1 MIYNWHALLK
11 PATVAQALLRA
22 LDRWKS
28 LWDRAIESVAPNKR
42 QWLGVARHAPEVAWL
57 SRRIIEVSMAAQSKE
72 LTYLYRV
79 TTYDLKNFHDFIRE
93 YGATSEVNTRTE
105 AGSF

>member
-1 MIYNWHALLK
+1 
-11 PATVAQALLRA
+11 
-22 LDRWKS
+22 
-28 LWDRAIESVAPNKR
+28 
-42 QWLGVARHAPEVAWL
+42 
-57 SRRIIEVSMAAQSKE
+57 MAAQSKE